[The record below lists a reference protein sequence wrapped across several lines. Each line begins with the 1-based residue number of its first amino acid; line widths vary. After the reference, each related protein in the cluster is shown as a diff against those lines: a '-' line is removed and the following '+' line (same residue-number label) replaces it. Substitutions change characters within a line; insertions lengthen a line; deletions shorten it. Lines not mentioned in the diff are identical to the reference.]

1 MRVSSEHLW
10 KTVLTVA
17 SLQDAHST
25 QPSYLSY
32 CSCLYL
38 DGYCEC
44 CETLQVLMIKALTT
58 AVFMPN
64 PFYTAGLLFFLPM
77 AVQGGISAITTLL
90 IFPRSV
96 SSVFLTKFG
105 GIIDPLLQGMLS
117 TETLFAKARD
127 HATPDEDSD
136 LRPEDR
142 LDDWA
147 EQSRTTRAQLLQS
160 LSGVAPLRALAK
172 YLIVDFSYSRLS
184 GNDLKEVFEGL
195 VLLQIR
201 SAGLGLFY
209 DVIVSNARHSHID
222 SSAFQ
227 AQNTSRPPSRVPSV
241 VEMTDIP
248 NTNRSSIDAAPA
260 SSSPS
265 EHEGSHRH
273 FPFFSTKKSSSALHN
288 GHAKPS
294 HSSLLDHLRKA
305 QQPVGVYESQR
316 YMDIEKVFEQYVDL
330 WHREHELIFKGYRFR
345 HQAAGLDG

>member
-1 MRVSSEHLW
+1 M
-10 KTVLTVA
+10 LTVA
-17 SLQDAHST
+17 PLQDAHST

-32 CSCLYL
+32 CSCLHL
-38 DGYCEC
+38 DGYREC
-44 CETLQVLMIKALTT
+44 CETLQVLIIKALTT

-105 GIIDPLLQGMLS
+105 GIIDPLLQGMRS

-142 LDDWA
+142 LDNWA
-147 EQSRTTRAQLLQS
+147 EQSRTTRTQLLQS

-227 AQNTSRPPSRVPSV
+227 ATSRPPSRVPSV

-294 HSSLLDHLRKA
+294 HSSLLDQLRKA

-316 YMDIEKVFEQYVDL
+316 YMDIEKVFEQSVKCRPQQDSL
-330 WHREHELIFKGYRFR
+330 T
-345 HQAAGLDG
+345 

>member
-1 MRVSSEHLW
+1 
-10 KTVLTVA
+10 
-17 SLQDAHST
+17 
-25 QPSYLSY
+25 
-32 CSCLYL
+32 
-38 DGYCEC
+38 
-44 CETLQVLMIKALTT
+44 
-58 AVFMPN
+58 MPT

-105 GIIDPLLQGMLS
+105 GIIDPLLQGMRS
-117 TETLFAKARD
+117 TETLFAKAKD
-127 HATPDEDSD
+127 HVSPDDNDSD
-136 LRPEDR
+136 VRPEDR

-147 EQSRTTRAQLLQS
+147 EQSRITRTQLLQS
-160 LSGVAPLRALAK
+160 LSGVAPLRALTK

-195 VLLQIR
+195 VILQIR

-222 SSAFQ
+222 SSAFK
-227 AQNTSRPPSRVPSV
+227 AQNSSRPPSRVPSV

-248 NTNRSSIDAAPA
+248 NTTRTSIDVTPA
-260 SSSPS
+260 SASPS
-265 EHEGSHRH
+265 EHDSNHRH
-273 FPFFSTKKSSSALHN
+273 FPFFTPKKSSSALHN

-316 YMDIEKVFEQYVDL
+316 YMDIEKVFEQYVDSQNCEG
-330 WHREHELIFKGYRFR
+330 RADVQGYRFR
-345 HQAAGLDG
+345 HQTAGSDGRRGITSSQRLSERLGGSFSLAQ

>member
-1 MRVSSEHLW
+1 
-10 KTVLTVA
+10 
-17 SLQDAHST
+17 
-25 QPSYLSY
+25 
-32 CSCLYL
+32 
-38 DGYCEC
+38 
-44 CETLQVLMIKALTT
+44 
-58 AVFMPN
+58 MPT

-77 AVQGGISAITTLL
+77 AVQGGISAVTTLL

-105 GIIDPLLQGMLS
+105 GIVDPLLQGMRS

-127 HATPDEDSD
+127 HAIPNDDDSD

-147 EQSRTTRAQLLQS
+147 EQGRATRTQLLQS

-184 GNDLKEVFEGL
+184 GNDLKEILEGL

-222 SSAFQ
+222 SSAFK
-227 AQNTSRPPSRVPSV
+227 AQESRPPSRVPSV

-248 NTNRSSIDAAPA
+248 TTARTSIAVTPA
-260 SSSPS
+260 SASPS
-265 EHEGSHRH
+265 EHESSHRH

-316 YMDIEKVFEQYVDL
+316 YMDIEKVFEQYVDSRYVNDGL
-330 WHREHELIFKGYRFR
+330 TNKGIRTPSSNSWT
-345 HQAAGLDG
+345 